1 MYSRV
6 SDRALFELMN
16 EIFSSDVKDCKMTW
30 REIKDWAAS
39 DEYKKMSEDLRAKV
53 GLWTDRKFKL

>member
-6 SDRALFELMN
+6 SDRAFFELMN
-16 EIFSSDVKDCKMTW
+16 EVFFTEIGDCKMTW

-39 DEYKKMSEDLRAKV
+39 EEYKKVLASFKV
-53 GLWTDRKFKL
+53 QIELWTDR